1 VEHSNTQATQ
11 LKSTVVTQG
20 QLITHSQSFGG
31 NLSSPEAMV
40 EQVLN
45 SDQAMGS

>member
-1 VEHSNTQATQ
+1 M
-11 LKSTVVTQG
+11 VTPG
-20 QLITHSQSFGG
+20 QPITHSQSFAG
-31 NLSSPEAMV
+31 NLSSPKEMV